1 MHPIGLPMLTHRIV
15 KQSAA
20 EVRDE
25 LGENEANSTTP
36 RRSGMWRKSDN
47 NYPTFGD
54 SRNLQIALGLGT
66 IDQESQLQDKWLTD
80 ERAAPR
86 GSGAA
91 GTAFTACEIQ
101 LDLDDADNSFITAGL
116 RFPEH
121 VRVQAIIPAGHKE
134 PLGTQSRVCS
144 GLY

>member
-1 MHPIGLPMLTHRIV
+1 MRRTVRLPDAVECGGKATTIIRLLAIV
-15 KQSAA
+15 
-20 EVRDE
+20 V
-25 LGENEANSTTP
+25 
-36 RRSGMWRKSDN
+36 
-47 NYPTFGD
+47 
-54 SRNLQIALGLGT
+54 NLQIALGLGT

-91 GTAFTACEIQ
+91 GTACTACEIQ

-121 VRVQAIIPAGHKE
+121 VRVQAIIPAGRKE